1 MPNREQRQ
9 NQQQKGPRNPPQVAP
24 DDDEVED
31 TDEASLG
38 AQDQREPNQPQQG
51 RRRPQDLNQDQEQ
64 VTQIEDEEAEDDEDE
79 DDGKEDGSGARV

>member
-31 TDEASLG
+31 TDEAPWARRTSADQTSRNKGGG
-38 AQDQREPNQPQQG
+38 AHR
-51 RRRPQDLNQDQEQ
+51 
-64 VTQIEDEEAEDDEDE
+64 T
-79 DDGKEDGSGARV
+79 